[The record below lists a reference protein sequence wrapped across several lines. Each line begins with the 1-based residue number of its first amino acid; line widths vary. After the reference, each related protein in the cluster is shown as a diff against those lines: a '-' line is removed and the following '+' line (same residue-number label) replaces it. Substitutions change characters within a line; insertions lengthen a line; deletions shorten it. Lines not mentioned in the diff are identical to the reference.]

1 LGKCNL
7 FVKGWYIFDC
17 ASADKNL
24 IQFTKKENGQ
34 YKKTSEIQME
44 EGIWASDINESEKKI
59 CVGLVGEG
67 VLNLYNLNLQN
78 N

>member
-1 LGKCNL
+1 LSRDGTIL
-7 FVKGWYIFDC
+7 YS

-24 IQFTKKENGQ
+24 IQITKKENGQ

-44 EGIWASDINESEKKI
+44 EGIWALDINESEKKI
-59 CVGLVGEG
+59 CVGMVGEG
-67 VLNLYNLNLQN
+67 AINLYNLNLQN